1 MPLEFPIRRVKIG
14 RVVDLLRVSHAPEVI
29 RAYAEAMRGGQ
40 SFPPI
45 SVVPFG
51 RRFIITDGHKRFN
64 ACKVLEL
71 EEIEVEVWTLGRL
84 MGDLGRQLIR
94 HVRAVGIS
102 LLKITRGPE
111 GRREALGFAAAT
123 VAHWRRMAVSLWSL
137 LRRREG

>member
-1 MPLEFPIRRVKIG
+1 MVPIRRVKMG
-14 RVVDLLRVSHAPEVI
+14 QVVDLLGVSHAPEVI
-29 RAYAEAMRGGQ
+29 RAYAEAMRVGQ

-45 SVVPFG
+45 SVIPFG

-64 ACKVLEL
+64 ACRVLEL
-71 EEIEVEVWTLGRL
+71 EEIDVEVWTPGRL

-111 GRREALGFAAAT
+111 GRREARGFAAAT

-137 LRRREG
+137 LRRRGG